1 MTPLNANASDLFTK
15 QTPEDRQ
22 WQRGSS
28 GDLKPLEYQTIC
40 DAKS

>member
-22 WQRGSS
+22 W
-28 GDLKPLEYQTIC
+28 LKGNPGAFNPLEYQTIC